1 MVAFVCPYLMGSV
14 VHKHEEMLQVG
25 GGNAMPKT
33 TKARLLQ
40 NLASAFELPEDV
52 VLDLTRI
59 TVTGNAQLLMEN
71 HKGILTYEPERIRI
85 RTQQG
90 ETLITGRNLKIDSL
104 FSSEMRITGSI
115 ASIEFVRFRG

>member
-1 MVAFVCPYLMGSV
+1 
-14 VHKHEEMLQVG
+14 
-25 GGNAMPKT
+25 MPKT